1 MHHVFVLQPGF
12 GERVSPSLPG
22 PRSSLFYLLSAVA
35 VPLTW
40 FGVFF
45 AFGPETPGNN
55 LFFSTHSRRKT
66 TQIGCRNET
75 RQKKYIQSH
84 NVSERNSWKSIHN
97 WSNKPFSGNRFP

>member
-40 FGVFF
+40 SGDFF

-55 LFFSTHSRRKT
+55 LFFRHKVA
-66 TQIGCRNET
+66 E
-75 RQKKYIQSH
+75 RQSKIKKIQSH

-97 WSNKPFSGNRFP
+97 WSNNHSQETVFPSGRD